1 MKNSQIK
8 NQAINFEQIEN
19 GNLRIYGYIDG
30 LYAGKEHRLTI
41 NTFGDMRD
49 GCSSAG
55 KVFRSTANGA
65 PEGDLGTVKA
75 NQNGTAVFNF

>member
-1 MKNSQIK
+1 MKNSQIR

-19 GNLRIYGYIDG
+19 GLLRIYGYIGG

-41 NTFGDMRD
+41 NTFGDMSD

-55 KVFRSTANGA
+55 KVFRSTHYGA
-65 PEGDLGTVKA
+65 PEGDLGTIKA
-75 NQNGTAVFNF
+75 NKNGTAVFDF